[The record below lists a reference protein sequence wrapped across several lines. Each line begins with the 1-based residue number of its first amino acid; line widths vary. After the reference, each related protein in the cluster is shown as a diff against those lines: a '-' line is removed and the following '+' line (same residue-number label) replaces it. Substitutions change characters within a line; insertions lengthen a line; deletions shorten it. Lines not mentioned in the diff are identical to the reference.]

1 MGERSYYDL
10 HKRLI
15 AFSVL
20 VCRIVESLPS
30 NRVGRHV
37 AGQLLRCGTAPAPNH
52 GEAQSA
58 ESRRDF
64 IHKMGVCLKELRES
78 KRALRL
84 AHRAKLVK
92 PASKIEPLLAETEEL
107 IRIFF
112 TGIRTARGRLQGNA
126 KD

>member
-64 IHKMGVCLKELRES
+64 IHKMKVCLKELRET
-78 KRALRL
+78 
-84 AHRAKLVK
+84 LVWLEFSEQLGIGEVAAVK
-92 PASKIEPLLAETEEL
+92 KGIMESDEL
-107 IRIFF
+107 IRIFVKS
-112 TGIRTARGRLQGNA
+112 IQTAQKNDRA
-126 KD
+126 MS